1 MQGVA
6 VEHIVVVQKSQPVA
20 IRQREALVGVAR
32 DALVFR
38 QLFVGDAPVLCSITP
53 GHRAHI
59 GVGLVRGVGQHQLPV
74 LVALAGH
81 ALDHLLQKGQRSVI
95 KGHHHADLRPAGHAL
110 GPLTLEHA
118 AGGQVRPV
126 LPGIPVQRQIHPEA
140 DLPPQGLAAL
150 LFGHLGAPGGQLLHM
165 GRVQQ
170 ALRHAAHAV
179 LLGNVRG
186 QGLVVVLLC
195 HFAHSF

>member
-1 MQGVA
+1 MVQQG
-6 VEHIVVVQKSQPVA
+6 QPVA
-20 IRQREALVGVAR
+20 VCQRKALVGVAC
-32 DALVFR
+32 DTLIFR
-38 QLFVGDAPVLCSITP
+38 QLFVGDALVPCGILP
-53 GHRAHI
+53 GHRTHI
-59 GVGLVRGVGQHQLPV
+59 GVCFVRSIGQHQLPV

-81 ALDHLLQKGQRSVI
+81 ALDHLLQKGQRSVV
-95 KGHHHADLRPAGHAL
+95 KGHHHADLRPAGYAL
-110 GPLTLEHA
+110 GPLALEHP

-140 DLPPQGLAAL
+140 DLPPQGLATL
-150 LFGHLGAPGGQLLHM
+150 LFGHLSTPGGQLLHM

-170 ALRHAAHAV
+170 ALCHTAHAV
-179 LLGNVRG
+179 LLGNIRG